1 MQPAGQPPP
10 QGPLLLSLGRKDT
23 TRLLEVYVKRS
34 LSVNDGSLP
43 QRKPWA
49 KAQKWVTPAEG
60 RQAVRR
66 SSSDSSA
73 HLGPDKV
80 LASFKRPLTEARSGA
95 PLAGV
100 KEQETKPGRTR
111 KDAKR
116 EKKPSTWKRFLGL
129 FSKKRGEEKEARE
142 HSVERTGACSSPDSP
157 RDSLLDLSPDIPS
170 PPVSC
175 LSVPNPFGGDQGSPR
190 SGKSLKK
197 RRSLLKLSFRSRDTD
212 ATRTQREP
220 SFRILPGPP
229 DEAVVCVEPSST
241 YYEKVSEELERIVKE
256 VKDSP
261 SDEDH
266 ATFAECIQKRASMV
280 AAEDEECIEK
290 IISLL
295 KQQGDAIDVKIKD
308 NVKVSSFFQSLSY
321 RDFQQLADRYMEE
334 EIPSQL
340 PQDTAAPELL
350 KFAFT
355 LDFTA
360 KVAGLANQ
368 AVSRIMGFGNQYLQD
383 RFTQMS
389 KAHVLTSRAEAAQ
402 SFSGPD

>member
-1 MQPAGQPPP
+1 MQPAEQAAP
-10 QGPLLLSLGRKDT
+10 QCPLLLSLGRKDT

-43 QRKPWA
+43 QRKPWT
-49 KAQKWVTPAEG
+49 KAQKWVTLAKG

-73 HLGPDKV
+73 HLGSNK
-80 LASFKRPLTEARSGA
+80 LASFKSSPTEVPSSA
-95 PLAGV
+95 PLVGA
-100 KEQETKPGRTR
+100 KEQEKKPGRTR

-116 EKKPSTWKRFLGL
+116 DKKSSTWKRFLGL

-142 HSVERTGACSSPDSP
+142 HSAESAGACLPPDSP
-157 RDSLLDLSPDIPS
+157 PDSLLDSSPDTAS

-212 ATRTQREP
+212 TTRTQREP
-220 SFRILPGPP
+220 SFRLLPGPS

-266 ATFAECIQKRASMV
+266 ATFAESVQKRASMV

-321 RDFQQLADRYMEE
+321 RDFQQLADRYVEE

-389 KAHVLTSRAEAAQ
+389 KAHVLTSRAEVAQ